1 MRAALL
7 KVVEALIAR
16 TPAGASLTIDQV
28 GDAIGTRAA
37 SPPEIDEMIDL
48 LEKSGRHVQSPEGQ
62 RGETHLKKVI
72 AAARELRAAGVA
84 PRAEEIATRT
94 GLTRDEVEHALA
106 LVRVM
111 QR

>member
-1 MRAALL
+1 MRSALL

-16 TPAGASLTIDQV
+16 TKPGATLTIDDI

-37 SPPEIDEMIDL
+37 APPEIDAMIEL
-48 LEKSGRHVQSPEGQ
+48 LEKSGRRVQAPEGQ
-62 RGETHLKKVI
+62 HGESHLKKVI
-72 AAARELRAAGVA
+72 AAARELRAEGVTA
-84 PRAEEIATRT
+84 RAEDIATRT